1 MRNNILPTSVRYN
14 IDALLRGL
22 AKHTSAEAGI
32 DPRDLLIVG
41 ELEGAE
47 DMVMLVLVYLHRATG
62 RLFTKP
68 EVIAKTVLAQLEADG
83 TPSYSVA

>member
-1 MRNNILPTSVRYN
+1 MRNNILPTSVQYN
-14 IDALLRGL
+14 TSALLCGMT
-22 AKHTSAEAGI
+22 KHTSAEAGI
-32 DPRDLLIVG
+32 DLRDLLIVG

-83 TPSYSVA
+83 TQFYSVA